1 MTFYD
6 VQSTMIYWKQQ
17 TSIIHN
23 KFHNLGKWSQL
34 EIYGND
40 VFSSATAITREVQN
54 TSV

>member
-1 MTFYD
+1 MTFYG

-23 KFHNLGKWSQL
+23 NFHNLGKWSQP
-34 EIYGND
+34 EIYEND
-40 VFSSATAITREVQN
+40 VFSSAPMTTREVQN

>member
-6 VQSTMIYWKQQ
+6 IQSTMIYWKQQ

-23 KFHNLGKWSQL
+23 NFHNLGKWSQL
-34 EIYGND
+34 EIYETD
-40 VFSSATAITREVQN
+40 VFSSATMTTREVQN